1 MTLQFLLTT
10 ICFTSPPVLGM
21 LAGKEAGV
29 VGIMIGM
36 GVGLVAGG
44 LASYALKKTYSY
56 WDELERRLESLPRV
70 VKALIDEGA
79 IVWLLFLPIAA
90 AVMASFSTKF
100 IIQQMAG

>member
-1 MTLQFLLTT
+1 
-10 ICFTSPPVLGM
+10 M

-29 VGIMIGM
+29 VGIMISM

-90 AVMASFSTKF
+90 AVMAVSQRSSLFNKWPANKAYMDSSCF
-100 IIQQMAG
+100 WDIH